1 MPDPLTSPESR
12 RAQKA
17 AADLHERVGPL
28 NVAALD
34 LLFLQARSHN
44 GWLQREVPESLIREL
59 YEITRWGPT
68 SMNCC
73 PARFVFVRSAV
84 GKERLRPAL
93 APANVEKVMTAP
105 VIAIAG
111 FDLSFPD
118 HLPRLFPHRDLSTVF
133 AGDLPKI
140 RETAFRN
147 ATLQAGYLML
157 AARALGLDC
166 GPMSGFDAATVDREF
181 FSGTAVQTNF
191 LCGLGYGDT
200 ARLFH
205 RLPRLSFEEACRL
218 E

>member
-1 MPDPLTSPESR
+1 MPDPLTTPESR

-28 NVAALD
+28 NGAALD

-44 GWLQREVPESLIREL
+44 GWLHRAVPEALIREL

-68 SMNCC
+68 SMNCS
-73 PARFVFVRSAV
+73 PARFVFVRSIA

-93 APANVEKVMTAP
+93 APANVEKVVTAP
-105 VIAIAG
+105 VVAIAG
-111 FDLSFPD
+111 FDLRFMD
-118 HLPRLFPHRDLSTVF
+118 QLPRLFPHRDLSAAF
-133 AGDLPKI
+133 AGDLPKA

-147 ATLQAGYLML
+147 ATLQAAYLML

-166 GPMSGFDAATVDREF
+166 GPMSGFDAAAVDREF
-181 FSGTAVQTNF
+181 FAGTAVQTNF

-200 ARLFH
+200 ARLYQ
-205 RLPRLSFEEACRL
+205 RLPRLSFDEACRL

>member
-1 MPDPLTSPESR
+1 MPDPLTTPEAR
-12 RAQKA
+12 RAQRSA
-17 AADLHERVGPL
+17 AELHERVGPL
-28 NVAALD
+28 NKAALD
-34 LLFLQARSHN
+34 LLFLEARSHN
-44 GWLQREVPESLIREL
+44 GWVQREVPETLLREL

-73 PARFVFVRSAV
+73 PARFVFLRSAA

-105 VIAIAG
+105 VVAIAG
-111 FDLSFPD
+111 FDLRFMD
-118 HLPRLFPHRDLSTVF
+118 HLPQLFPHRDLSQVF
-133 AGDLPKI
+133 AGDLPKA

-147 ATLQAGYLML
+147 ATLQAAYLML

-181 FSGTAVQTNF
+181 FAGTSVQSNF

-200 ARLFH
+200 TRLFQ
-205 RLPRLSFEEACRL
+205 RLPRLSFDEACRL

>member
-1 MPDPLTSPESR
+1 MPDLLKSPEAR
-12 RAQKA
+12 GAQKA
-17 AADLHERVGPL
+17 AADLHARVGPL
-28 NVAALD
+28 DKGALD
-34 LLFLQARSHN
+34 LLFLEARSHN
-44 GWLQREVPESLIREL
+44 GWLPREVPESLLREL

-73 PARFVFVRSAV
+73 PARFVFLRSPA

-105 VIAIAG
+105 VVAIAG
-111 FDLSFPD
+111 FDLRFMNR
-118 HLPRLFPHRDLSTVF
+118 LPQLFPHRDLSAVF
-133 AGDLPKI
+133 ASDLPKA

-147 ATLQAGYLML
+147 ATLQAAYLML

-166 GPMSGFDAATVDREF
+166 GPMSGFDAAAVDREF
-181 FSGTAVQTNF
+181 FAGTAVESNF

-200 ARLFH
+200 TRLFQ
-205 RLPRLSFEEACRL
+205 RLPRLGFEEACRL

>member
-28 NVAALD
+28 NSAALD

-44 GWLQREVPESLIREL
+44 GWLQREVPEPLIREL

-73 PARFVFVRSAV
+73 PARFVFVTSAG

-105 VIAIAG
+105 VVVIAG
-111 FDLSFPD
+111 FDLHFMD
-118 HLPRLFPHRDLSTVF
+118 RLPQLFPHRDLSAAF
-133 AGDLPKI
+133 AGDLPKA

-147 ATLQAGYLML
+147 ATLQAAYLML

-166 GPMSGFDAATVDREF
+166 GPMSGFDATAVDREF
-181 FSGTAVQTNF
+181 FPGTAVQTNF

-200 ARLFH
+200 ARLFP

>member
-28 NVAALD
+28 THAALD

-73 PARFVFVRSAV
+73 PARFIFVASAG

-105 VIAIAG
+105 VVVIAG
-111 FDLSFPD
+111 FDLRFMD
-118 HLPRLFPHRDLSTVF
+118 HLPQLFPHRDLGAAF
-133 AGDLPKI
+133 AGDLPKA

-147 ATLQAGYLML
+147 ATLQAAYLML

-166 GPMSGFDAATVDREF
+166 GPMSGFDATAVDREF

-200 ARLFH
+200 ARLFP